1 MSGDGDGAREGMTAD
16 AIAGRTWDAVVIG
29 GGPAGAT
36 AATLVAAAGRS
47 VLLLDKAPGPQLKV
61 GESLMPATYWTLE
74 RLGMLER
81 MRASAFPRKYSVQ
94 FFSRGGRASAPF
106 YFFETDPEESSQ
118 TWQVLRSDFD
128 RLLLENAAEKGV
140 EVRFGSAVEAVR
152 FEGDEEGE
160 EARAVGVRAAIDGGE
175 VRDVDARVV
184 IDASGQRALI
194 SRSMGLKD
202 DDPRLRHAAFWSHF
216 RGARRDAG
224 IDEGATLVLRTES
237 PRNWFWFIP
246 LPGERTSIGVV
257 GPVEDLIGSGA
268 GKEGDPE
275 AVFARELGRC
285 PALGERLAGA
295 EMLMPVRVARD
306 YSYLSRRVGGNGW
319 VLAGDAF
326 GFLDPLYSSGVFL
339 ALESGAMAADAV
351 IDALDAGDLSAARLN
366 AHGERYADGI
376 RAIRRLVYAFYDP
389 EFSFGRFLDRFPD
402 QRPGIVDLL
411 TGNVFRK
418 PYEETL
424 TALDV
429 FAAERSAAAVE
440 TEEAEARR

>member
-1 MSGDGDGAREGMTAD
+1 MSGGTGMGQVTASTATAD
-16 AIAGRTWDAVVIG
+16 RTWDAVVIG

-36 AATLVAAAGRS
+36 AATLLALRGHS
-47 VLLLDKAPGPQLKV
+47 VLLLEKALGPQLKV
-61 GESLMPATYWTLE
+61 GESLMPATYWTLQ

-81 MRASAFPRKYSVQ
+81 MRSSSFPRKYSVQ
-94 FFSRGGRASAPF
+94 FYNRGGRASSPF

-140 EVRFGSAVEAVR
+140 EVHFGSPVEAVR
-152 FEGDEEGE
+152 FVGE
-160 EARAVGVRAAIDGGE
+160 SEAARAVGVRATIDGGTPL
-175 VRDVDARVV
+175 DVDAKVV

-194 SRSMGLKD
+194 SRSMGLKEE
-202 DDPRLRHAAFWSHF
+202 DPRLRHAAYWSHF
-216 RGARRDAG
+216 RGARRDTG
-224 IDEGATLVLRTES
+224 VDEGATLVLRTDS

-246 LPGERTSIGVV
+246 LQDGRTSIGVV
-257 GPVEDLIGSGA
+257 GPVEDLVGT
-268 GKEGDPE
+268 GDERGGGPE
-275 AVFARELGRC
+275 AVFARELARC
-285 PALGERLAGA
+285 PALGERLEGA

-306 YSYLSRRVGGNGW
+306 YSYLSRRIGGHGW

-339 ALESGAMAADAV
+339 ALESGAMAADTVAE
-351 IDALDAGDLSAARLN
+351 ALDAGDLSAARLN

-389 EFSFGRFLDRFPD
+389 EFNFGRFLERFPD

-424 TALDV
+424 AALDL
-429 FAAERSAAAVE
+429 FAADRSATA
-440 TEEAEARR
+440 AEADEPETRR

>member
-1 MSGDGDGAREGMTAD
+1 MSD
-16 AIAGRTWDAVVIG
+16 RTWDAVVIG

-36 AATLVAAAGRS
+36 AATLVALRGRS
-47 VLLLDKAPGPQLKV
+47 VLLLEKAPGPQLKV

-81 MRASAFPRKYSVQ
+81 MRASDFPRKYSVQ
-94 FFSRGGRASAPF
+94 FYTRGGRASAPF

-152 FEGDEEGE
+152 FERGEEGE
-160 EARAVGVRAAIDGGE
+160 EPRAVGVRAAIDGGE

-194 SRSMGLKD
+194 SRSMGLKE
-202 DDPRLRHAAFWSHF
+202 DDPRLRHAAYWSHF
-216 RGARRDAG
+216 KGARRDPG

-257 GPVEDLIGSGA
+257 GPVEDLVDG
-268 GKEGDPE
+268 GDPE
-275 AVFARELGRC
+275 AVFARELARC
-285 PALGERLAGA
+285 PALAERMAGA

-306 YSYLSRRVGGNGW
+306 YSYLSSRVGGNGW

-389 EFSFGRFLDRFPD
+389 EFSFGRFLERFPD

-424 TALDV
+424 AALDL

-440 TEEAEARR
+440 TAEAEARR

>member
-1 MSGDGDGAREGMTAD
+1 VSE
-16 AIAGRTWDAVVIG
+16 RTWDAVVIG

-36 AATLVAAAGRS
+36 AATLLAERGRS
-47 VLLLDKAPGPQLKV
+47 VLLLEKAPGPQLKV

-106 YFFETDPEESSQ
+106 YFFETDAEESSQ

-140 EVRFGSAVEAVR
+140 EVRFGSPVEAVR
-152 FEGDEEGE
+152 FDGEGD
-160 EARAVGVRAAIDGGE
+160 AAHAVGVRAALDGGE
-175 VRDVDARVV
+175 ARDVDARVV

-194 SRSMGLKD
+194 SRSLGLKD
-202 DDPRLRHAAFWSHF
+202 DDPRLRHAAYWSHF
-216 RGARRDAG
+216 RGARRDPG

-246 LPGERTSIGVV
+246 LPGERTSVGVV
-257 GPVEDLIGSGA
+257 GPVEDLVGA
-268 GKEGDPE
+268 GPGKGGDPE

-295 EMLMPVRVARD
+295 ERLMPVRVARD
-306 YSYLSRRVGGNGW
+306 YSYLSRQVGGNGW

-339 ALESGAMAADAV
+339 ALESGAMAADSVA
-351 IDALDAGDLSAARLN
+351 DALDAGDLSADRLG

-389 EFSFGRFLDRFPD
+389 EFSFGRFLDRFPE

-418 PYEETL
+418 PYLDTL
-424 TALDV
+424 EALDV
-429 FAAERSAAAVE
+429 FAAERRGAAVE
-440 TEEAEARR
+440 TAEAEARR